1 MDICIRGVNKTFG
14 DTSALKDINIDIE
27 SGKFI
32 TLLGPSGCGK
42 TTLLRII
49 AGLEIPDS
57 GEIYFGDRC
66 VFSKEQGIN
75 IKPQERNLG
84 MVFQDFALWPHMT
97 VFENV
102 AFSLK
107 ARGINRDIK
116 NKVKSLLKMVRLDNM
131 EERYPHQMSG
141 GQQQRIAFARAI
153 ASNPSIILFDEP
165 LSALDAVLRDEMRME
180 ISLKVR
186 NMNLTSIYVTH
197 DQLEAMSMSDTIIV
211 MNKGQIIQRGIPE
224 EIYNNPE
231 SEFVAKFVGK
241 SNWFNN
247 ENKAIRPENISFEPL
262 MNGKTVKGIVKDIGF
277 IGDRYE
283 INLHIQHIGEWL
295 VFSKNRYAIG
305 KEVNIYFPSES
316 IINFNK

>member
-1 MDICIRGVNKTFG
+1 MDISIRGVNKTFG
-14 DTSALKDINIDIE
+14 GTRALKDISIDIK

-42 TTLLRII
+42 TTLLRIV
-49 AGLEIPDS
+49 AGLEMPDS

-66 VFSKEQGIN
+66 VFSKEKRIN

-107 ARGINRDIK
+107 ARGIKKDIK
-116 NKVKSLLKMVRLDNM
+116 NKVKNLLKTVRLDNM
-131 EERYPHQMSG
+131 EKRYPHQMSG

-197 DQLEAMSMSDTIIV
+197 DQLEAMSMSDMIIV
-211 MNKGQIIQRGIPE
+211 MNKGEIIQRGVPE

-231 SEFVAKFVGK
+231 SEFVTKFVGK

-247 ENKAIRPENISFEPL
+247 KNEAIRPENISFKPIRD
-262 MNGKTVKGIVKDIGF
+262 GRTVKGIVKDIGF
-277 IGDRYE
+277 IGDKYE
-283 INLHIQHIGEWL
+283 VNLYIENVGEWL
-295 VFSKNRYAIG
+295 VFSKSRFSIG
-305 KEVNIYFPSES
+305 KEVDIYFTSES